1 MTKAAKTC
9 PTKVYRRIIPSR
21 TTELGKSLP
30 VCGTIVHYPRTHQT
44 NIASTEAIDT
54 VHKSKLIF
62 PNTKTVLGAEKIR
75 HNRYTT
81 IVFLLISA
89 IVRYPAHYSTC
100 PIPSSS
106 KKDSKRKV
114 KAYRSEPIGAPGHII
129 KNKIVKYRLSYRPGN
144 LRKRPLFFIFVRM
157 ECVFNT
163 FGSKYITFGH
173 FITFRI

>member
-1 MTKAAKTC
+1 MIKN
-9 PTKVYRRIIPSR
+9 IP
-21 TTELGKSLP
+21 K
-30 VCGTIVHYPRTHQT
+30 Y
-44 NIASTEAIDT
+44 
-54 VHKSKLIF
+54 
-62 PNTKTVLGAEKIR
+62 KTVLGGEKIR

-129 KNKIVKYRLSYRPGN
+129 RNKIVKYRLSYRPGN
-144 LRKRPLFFIFVRM
+144 LRKRPLFFIFVAL
-157 ECVFNT
+157 ECIFNT